1 VQIEGCEKLTKVNII
16 IAYDSLSKN
25 ASVETKFYAE
35 LYGTNK
41 NGLLYK
47 IPNRKLAE
55 GVIEFPQR
63 NIHEI
68 TTIFTKH
75 AVGYQLRLTIPI
87 TDPKQI
93 AKISAGIE
101 DPYEKALTLD
111 SIGFSKFVEGKLK
124 HMGKE
129 PVDYGDLLNEFLA
142 VTDTV
147 QKWLKNHKKEIKIG
161 FTDVFETLATVDT
174 KSSMAIQKE
183 ALRSAKSLR
192 QWIVKNSVQEGGKD
206 KLPIGKVLKKY
217 RRRKPKILR

>member
-1 VQIEGCEKLTKVNII
+1 MQIDGCEKLTKVNII

-25 ASVETKFYAE
+25 TGDETKFYAE

-47 IPNRKLAE
+47 IPHRKLAK

-68 TTIFTKH
+68 TTIFAKH
-75 AVGYQLRLTIPI
+75 NVGYRLRLTIPI
-87 TDPKQI
+87 TDHKQI

-101 DPYEKALTLD
+101 DPYEKALLLD
-111 SIGFSKFVEGKLK
+111 SIGFSKFVEDKLK
-124 HMGKE
+124 QIGKE
-129 PVDYGDLLNEFLA
+129 TLDYPDLLNELLA

-147 QKWLKNHKKEIKIG
+147 QKWLKNHKKESKIG
-161 FTDVFETLATVDT
+161 LADVFKTLEAVDT

-192 QWIVKNSVQEGGKD
+192 QWLIKNSLQEGDKD
-206 KLPIGKVLKKY
+206 KLPIGTVLKKY
-217 RRRKPKILR
+217 RPRKPKILR